1 MVGILYCISA
11 THSQFWIM
19 FVCAQICLW
28 MYNSMWNTCNF
39 LNTMP
44 STSIVHFWYLKPKV
58 EYKALPCELYSQR
71 DVTVCHL
78 QGMYC
83 QSHPYLSHILFKL
96 FSLCQCQPTLYVLI
110 ATRLWSG
117 DKAPLHTTL
126 MNFLC
131 VYLLRVPPV
140 TITLSRPQVH
150 TVNCWHFIASR
161 MQTVCSGQYQDDNKR
176 LI

>member
-1 MVGILYCISA
+1 MVGILNCIIA
-11 THSQFWIM
+11 TQPILDY
-19 FVCAQICLW
+19 VCLCAQICLW
-28 MYNSMWNTCNF
+28 MYNGMWNTCNF

-44 STSIVHFWYLKPKV
+44 STLIVHCWYLKPKV
-58 EYKALPCELYSQR
+58 EYKALPYELYNRR
-71 DVTVCHL
+71 DVTVCLL

-83 QSHPYLSHILFKL
+83 QSHPYLSHILSKL

-110 ATRLWSG
+110 TCLWSG

-126 MNFLC
+126 MNFMC

-161 MQTVCSGQYQDDNKR
+161 MQTVCPGQYQDDNKR